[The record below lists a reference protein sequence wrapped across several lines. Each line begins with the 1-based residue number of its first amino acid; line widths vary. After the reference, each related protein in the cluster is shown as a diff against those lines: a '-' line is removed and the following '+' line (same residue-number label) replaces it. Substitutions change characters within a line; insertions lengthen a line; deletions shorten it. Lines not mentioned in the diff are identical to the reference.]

1 MVSESTNLDSI
12 EHDRELVLLARAK
25 PQEGFIAQGPMVRA
39 GSPRSD
45 CLGSFWRIGDFQV
58 SPSMRWCDSPCQQ
71 NVDSAPRDRDKAVRA
86 SSAPAWAPLLS
97 IARAWDRE
105 TWSELGWGWELLR
118 NQ

>member
-12 EHDRELVLLARAK
+12 EHGGELVLLARAK

-58 SPSMRWCDSPCQQ
+58 SPSMRWCDSPLP
-71 NVDSAPRDRDKAVRA
+71 AERDLC
-86 SSAPAWAPLLS
+86 P
-97 IARAWDRE
+97 E
-105 TWSELGWGWELLR
+105 GQG
-118 NQ
+118 